1 MQKDWCEN
9 NYLVTFLT
17 TKPLFSVTHMG
28 EILMDHRGKLELVL
42 FPLFLP
48 QMHRGVPGQL
58 RMEKQNE

>member
-17 TKPLFSVTHMG
+17 AKTLLSVTHPG

-42 FPLFLP
+42 SPLFLL
-48 QMHRGVPGQL
+48 QVH
-58 RMEKQNE
+58 

>member
-17 TKPLFSVTHMG
+17 AKPPFFSVTHMG

-42 FPLFLP
+42 FLLCLL
-48 QMHRGVPGQL
+48 QMH
-58 RMEKQNE
+58 